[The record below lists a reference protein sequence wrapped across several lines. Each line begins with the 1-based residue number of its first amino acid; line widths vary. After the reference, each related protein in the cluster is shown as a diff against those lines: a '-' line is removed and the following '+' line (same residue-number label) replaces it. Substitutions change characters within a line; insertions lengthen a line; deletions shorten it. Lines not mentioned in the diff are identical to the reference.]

1 MSHNDR
7 DSRLEEEYG
16 NADIND
22 DEDSEVVSDSDEDN
36 VIGHG
41 GGNHSHD
48 SHGQPHHRS
57 DRRTRNYDGID
68 SDDERHRRPPPP
80 SNEKLLCIAFVS
92 FQCFAIMQ
100 MVVAWIAGS
109 EAMIGD
115 SFAMLVDA
123 ATYLLNWVSAH
134 MLVLFSVS
142 SFSTLPIRSQPTSK
156 RSK

>member
-1 MSHNDR
+1 MSYSDGDR
-7 DSRLEEEYG
+7 RLEEDYG

-22 DEDSEVVSDSDEDN
+22 DKDSEVASDDDEDH
-36 VIGHG
+36 VIGDGEGHD
-41 GGNHSHD
+41 SHD
-48 SHGQPHHRS
+48 GHGQPHHRS
-57 DRRTRNYDGID
+57 DRRSRKKYEID
-68 SDDERHRRPPPP
+68 SDDEQHRPPPP

-123 ATYLLNWVSAH
+123 ATYLLNWVSPH
-134 MLVLFSVS
+134 IFVLFSVS
-142 SFSTLPIRSQPTSK
+142 SFSMLPAD
-156 RSK
+156 